1 METDFKQYIIVDF
14 LILSKTAEV
23 MDRHG
28 LTSRQT
34 FEVINTY
41 LFESDLADSYDKSK
55 LVSKGRLDYARKRT
69 RDGKVRDL
77 NGKIVKGKLILLKGT
92 LHEI

>member
-1 METDFKQYIIVDF
+1 M
-14 LILSKTAEV
+14 TAEV
-23 MDRHG
+23 MDSHG
-28 LTSRQT
+28 MTSRQT
-34 FEVINTY
+34 CEVINTF
-41 LFESDLADSYDKSK
+41 LFESDLADSHDRTK
-55 LVSKGRLDYARKRT
+55 LVSKGRIDYARKRT